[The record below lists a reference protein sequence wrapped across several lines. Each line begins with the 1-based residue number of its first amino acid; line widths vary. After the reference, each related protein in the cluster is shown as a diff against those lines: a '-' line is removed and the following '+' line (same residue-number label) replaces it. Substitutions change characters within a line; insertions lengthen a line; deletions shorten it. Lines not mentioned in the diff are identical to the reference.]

1 MVCLYTVVGNP
12 LLTSGYREFI
22 SLFILF
28 FFKPDGEGAEAVAV
42 TVFQVH
48 KMRTIIG
55 PLPPPPIFFVVDKS
69 ILRLHPGSTTGI

>member
-12 LLTSGYREFI
+12 LLTSGNREFI
-22 SLFILF
+22 GLFILF
-28 FFKPDGEGAEAVAV
+28 YKPDEEGAEAVAV

-55 PLPPPPIFFVVDKS
+55 PPTPPPIFFVVDKS
-69 ILRLHPGSTTGI
+69 ILLLHPGSTTGI